1 MPLASGS
8 SKAVISKN
16 IAQLIDEGYSKEQA
30 VAIAYQNASDADES
44 QRVEDFNGWFEVP
57 RNPISRVGVFPYL
70 GSSLGAD
77 LVKELK
83 LDPDQIY
90 MVLRSPEA
98 LADPEFLES
107 VKLIPWIDEHTMLG
121 PEDAGLTPAE
131 QKGVGGTTGEQ
142 IEFDAESGILYSNI
156 KCFSEAHR
164 TQVDSGKRELSLGYR
179 CKYMWAPGDYNGEAY
194 QLRQIDLRG
203 NHLAT
208 VPEGRMGPG
217 IAVLDHDDTKGKS
230 AMDEIKKLLAALME
244 AIGKLDGDKPNPDNV
259 VVEDEE
265 PEVKVEAKDEEP
277 EVKTEDEE
285 PEVKVEAKDEE
296 PEVEVKAE
304 DEAPAVTA
312 EAMDAAVEKRVLA
325 KFQDVQRGA
334 ALAAKLKGH
343 VGVFDHAGKGEL
355 AVAKYGLKK
364 LGIEAPAGQEIGTIA
379 GYLKAKGDPSKA
391 PTASGLGQDAAD
403 KKGPGLIAQKLN
415 GGTK

>member
-1 MPLASGS
+1 MPA
-8 SKAVISKN
+8 AVSE
-16 IAQLIDEGYSKEQA
+16 LIDEGYTDEQA
-30 VAIAYQNASDADES
+30 LAVVQEAGET

-70 GSSLGAD
+70 GSSLGEELIA
-77 LVKELK
+77 KLK
-83 LDPDQIY
+83 LDPEQIY
-90 MVLRSPEA
+90 MVFRGPEA
-98 LADPEFLES
+98 LSDPEFIDS
-107 VKLIPWIDEHTMLG
+107 VKLIPWVDDHTMLG
-121 PEDAGLTPAE
+121 SEESGNTPAE

-142 IEFDAESGILYSNI
+142 VEFDAETGILYSNI

-164 TQVDSGKRELSLGYR
+164 TQVDSGKRQLSLGYR
-179 CKYMWAPGDYNGEAY
+179 CKYMWAPGEYNGQPF
-194 QLRQIDLRG
+194 QLHQIELRG
-203 NHLAT
+203 NHLAS
-208 VPEGRMGPG
+208 VLEGRMGPG

-244 AIGKLDGDKPNPDNV
+244 AIGKLDGDAPKPDDV

-265 PEVKVEAKDEEP
+265 PEVKVEAKDEDP
-277 EVKTEDEE
+277 EVEVKAEDEE
-285 PEVKVEAKDEE
+285 PEVKVEAKDED

-304 DEAPAVTA
+304 DEEPVVTA

-364 LGIEAPAGQEIGTIA
+364 LGITAPAGQEIGAIA

-391 PTASGLGQDAAD
+391 PVVSGVGQDSAVPSN
-403 KKGPGLIAQKLN
+403 GGLIGKKLA
-415 GGTK
+415 GGK